1 MSGRAQAMNTRA
13 TNPSRAAD
21 PSRARKEAVATASPP
36 LRALHQ
42 RRSRALARPR
52 SAPRRAFSLAEM
64 MIALVILG
72 LGLLFIAALLPVGV
86 EYSRQTTDLAA
97 ADATVDY
104 AFETLRHYVRTSN
117 PFAHIDTPGA
127 PSQAFVRIDN
137 LFRPRRPGSGANEQP
152 FNLYVAESNDTAW
165 VEPRI
170 KVRPLIGA
178 NVDLTPGQRWRQFVD
193 RGESLTIPAAMRGV
207 FNVAVNFTAPG
218 SPLSDIDV
226 TGWLPAAQIP
236 PPFNRTAGLIG
247 NPVLPSIARVYPPVS
262 ADSVLEP
269 AGFINALPNQ
279 PPRRVLDSSVNG
291 YETRKAAERRMVWLA
306 FYRRAANDRLAN
318 APGQATRLSRG
329 DPLLY
334 EFIVVVLRRTSSS
347 HRFPV
352 QSFSATPTLNDFAQP
367 AARVPAAGAA
377 TDTLIPEPWL
387 VSIPTGD
394 LTPPQNANGYFIDR
408 RGLPAGPV
416 ADHGDRFLTVGFTHP
431 PRLRLTV
438 TEPVGR
444 LLPVN
449 SYLIPAVN
457 DSDLDGQTGYP
468 QIRNVGFIPSDPD
481 ALPIY
486 KVVERP
492 DDTTVVL
499 EGNGIYPW
507 TLPNSLNAG
516 PQWLFWVI
524 PPAFT
529 ERYTAGPL
537 SGQPIYERRSPI
549 VTIARRTFR
558 IPEVIP

>member
-1 MSGRAQAMNTRA
+1 MTTLLIHPARAHPARA
-13 TNPSRAAD
+13 YPSRAH
-21 PSRARKEAVATASPP
+21 PSRARKEPVAPIRLPS
-36 LRALHQ
+36 
-42 RRSRALARPR
+42 R
-52 SAPRRAFSLAEM
+52 SALPCSRRAFSLAEM

-97 ADATVDY
+97 ADATVEY
-104 AFETLRHYVRTSN
+104 AFQSIKHYVRSSN
-117 PFAHIDTPGA
+117 PIAHIDAPGG
-127 PSQAFVRIDN
+127 PSQAFARVDN
-137 LFRPRRPGSGANEQP
+137 LFRPRRPGAGTNEQA
-152 FNLYVAESNDTAW
+152 FNLYLAETSDSVW

-178 NVDLTPGQRWRQFVD
+178 NVDLTPGPGRWQQIVD
-193 RGESLTIPAAMRGV
+193 RGESVTIPAAMRGV
-207 FNVAVNFTAPG
+207 FNIAVNFTPPG
-218 SPLSDIDV
+218 SPLTDIDV

-236 PPFNRTAGLIG
+236 APFNRNAGLFG
-247 NPVLPSIARVYPPVS
+247 NPVLPSIVRVYPPVS
-262 ADSVLEP
+262 ADSILEP
-269 AGFINALPNQ
+269 AGFLNLLPNQ
-279 PPRRVLDSSVNG
+279 PPRRVLDSNLNG
-291 YETRKAAERRMVWLA
+291 SETRKAADRRMVWLA
-306 FYRRAANDRLAN
+306 FYRRASNDRLAN
-318 APGQATRLSRG
+318 APGQPTRLSRG

-334 EFIVVVLRRTSSS
+334 EFIVVVLRRTSAS

-352 QSFSATPTLNDFAQP
+352 QMFSATPALNDFAEP
-367 AARVPAAGAA
+367 AARLPAAGVAS
-377 TDTLIPEPWL
+377 DTLVPEPWL
-387 VSIPTGD
+387 VSIPTGA
-394 LTPPQNANGYFIDR
+394 LTPSRVAFPPPQNANGYFIDP
-408 RGLPAGPV
+408 RGLPPGPF
-416 ADHGDRFLTVGFTHP
+416 ADHGDRFLTAGFSHP
-431 PRLRLTV
+431 ARLRLTV
-438 TEPVGR
+438 SEPIGR

-499 EGNGIYPW
+499 EGNGVYPW

-516 PQWLFWVI
+516 QQWLFWVI

-529 ERYTAGPL
+529 ERYVGGPL
-537 SGQPIYERRSPI
+537 NGQPIYERRSPI

-558 IPEVIP
+558 VPEVIPQ